1 MAETDKALG
10 LHQRIPMDILLEA
23 FKAELKDDLD
33 LERISELINTEYAGE
48 NRQKKGFNQV
58 KTTLTDNALVVYCKG
73 RKDEVISALQ
83 SPADRNL
90 ILSAVIAA
98 RYPFCYDLFCV
109 LAKQFRLQDEVNK
122 NLILRMI
129 AAKYGANKSVYNVQ
143 INAVAQMLEACLIT
157 RAKVG
162 VYMFAQ
168 PQKPAHSITYD
179 VWRES
184 YFINERLVNKEDAES
199 VMFEPYFR
207 YLCIRN

>member
-184 YFINERLVNKEDAES
+184 YFINERLVSREDAEG
-199 VMFEPYFR
+199 VTFEPYFR

>member
-58 KTTLTDNALVVYCKG
+58 KSTLTDNALVVYCKG

-207 YLCIRN
+207 YLKYE

>member
-98 RYPFCYDLFCV
+98 RYPFYYDLFCV

-207 YLCIRN
+207 YLKYE

>member
-1 MAETDKALG
+1 
-10 LHQRIPMDILLEA
+10 MDILLEA

-207 YLCIRN
+207 YLKYE

>member
-23 FKAELKDDLD
+23 FKAELNDDLD
-33 LERISELINTEYAGE
+33 LERLSELINTEYAGE
-48 NRQKKGFNQV
+48 NRQKKGFHQV
-58 KTTLTDNALVVYCKG
+58 KTTLADNALVEYCKG
-73 RKDEVISALQ
+73 RKDEVISALR

-109 LAKQFRLQDEVNK
+109 LAKQFRLQDEINK

-129 AAKYGANKSVYNVQ
+129 GAKYGANKSVYNVQ

-157 RAKVG
+157 RVKFG
-162 VYMFAQ
+162 VYEFAQ
-168 PQKPAHSITYD
+168 PQKPAHSVTYD

-184 YFINERLVNKEDAES
+184 YFINEPLVSREDAEG
-199 VMFEPYFR
+199 VTFEPYFR

>member
-184 YFINERLVNKEDAES
+184 YFINEPLVSREDAEG
-199 VMFEPYFR
+199 VTFEPYFR

>member
-1 MAETDKALG
+1 
-10 LHQRIPMDILLEA
+10 
-23 FKAELKDDLD
+23 
-33 LERISELINTEYAGE
+33 
-48 NRQKKGFNQV
+48 
-58 KTTLTDNALVVYCKG
+58 
-73 RKDEVISALQ
+73 
-83 SPADRNL
+83 
-90 ILSAVIAA
+90 
-98 RYPFCYDLFCV
+98 
-109 LAKQFRLQDEVNK
+109 
-122 NLILRMI
+122 MI

-207 YLCIRN
+207 YLKYE